1 MTDENETTGF
11 PGGPAEGLDSEEGRR
26 IGEAVRTLRGKR
38 GLRQAE
44 LARLAGLAPS
54 QVSAVEN
61 ARRAPSLRTL
71 RRVAA
76 ALEVPVDV
84 LLRTAGEDAPGAG
97 AGRPAPAAAPGGLLP
112 GMRDLFLPPD
122 DRLFAPLSEEGI
134 ERTSKPDPFAAP
146 LPPEETIRE
155 IGARIADCRR
165 LETVCGAFR
174 QAAIP
179 LSLPFRADAEGA
191 EMLAGRVRESLG
203 LGDSIVHDY
212 VSVLENHGVRVVFL
226 PLAEGL
232 ESLSFHDAPS
242 DSAFIVVDDSRTAEK
257 QLFRMAAEL
266 AWLYLFCRN
275 GRRAVPEAAEANR
288 RFVNLFAACFL
299 LPRSA
304 VLSFA
309 ASLGAGRGDW
319 TYRLVLRVKRH
330 FGVSAEAFAYR
341 LLELGLLSDAELAG
355 ILGEIRRHYAAHRN
369 REPGEA
375 LPPLVRNGRLADLV
389 ERARSI
395 PGAADEAA
403 AIARRAGVS
412 V

>member
-1 MTDENETTGF
+1 MTKHAKQQHS
-11 PGGPAEGLDSEEGRR
+11 PPPPVPPAGEPDDPDAAAFGAALRAIRERRGLKQQELAEAAGVTPAQVCSFEAGARLP
-26 IGEAVRTLRGKR
+26 AVRTLR
-38 GLRQAE
+38 
-44 LARLAGLAPS
+44 RL
-54 QVSAVEN
+54 
-61 ARRAPSLRTL
+61 
-71 RRVAA
+71 AA
-76 ALEVPVDV
+76 ALDTTLDALFAEGGAEPSAPSS
-84 LLRTAGEDAPGAG
+84 TPAEAGV
-97 AGRPAPAAAPGGLLP
+97 LP
-112 GMRDLFLPPD
+112 GLQDLFRTPEEA
-122 DRLFAPLSEEGI
+122 LFAPLAAEGVLRTSRRDAYSGRLPGEEDVRLI
-134 ERTSKPDPFAAP
+134 ER
-146 LPPEETIRE
+146 
-155 IGARIADCRR
+155 RILDYRR

-179 LSLPFRADAEGA
+179 LSMPFRADAEGA
-191 EMLAGRVRESLG
+191 ELLAGRVRESLG

-226 PLAEGL
+226 PLAGGI

-304 VLSFA
+304 VLSAA

-330 FGVSAEAFAYR
+330 FGASAEAFAYR
-341 LLELGLLSDAELAG
+341 LLELGLLSDGELAG

-403 AIARRAGVS
+403 AIARRAGVP

>member
-1 MTDENETTGF
+1 
-11 PGGPAEGLDSEEGRR
+11 
-26 IGEAVRTLRGKR
+26 
-38 GLRQAE
+38 
-44 LARLAGLAPS
+44 
-54 QVSAVEN
+54 
-61 ARRAPSLRTL
+61 
-71 RRVAA
+71 AA
-76 ALEVPVDV
+76 ALDTT
-84 LLRTAGEDAPGAG
+84 LDALFAEGGAE
-97 AGRPAPAAAPGGLLP
+97 PAHAAATPAEAGVLP
-112 GMRDLFLPPD
+112 GLQDLFRTPEEA
-122 DRLFAPLSEEGI
+122 LFAPLAAQGVLRTSRRDAYSGRLPGEEDVRLI
-134 ERTSKPDPFAAP
+134 ER
-146 LPPEETIRE
+146 
-155 IGARIADCRR
+155 RILDYRR

-179 LSLPFRADAEGA
+179 LSMPFRADAEGA
-191 EMLAGRVRESLG
+191 ELLAGRVRESLG

-226 PLAEGL
+226 PLAEGI
-232 ESLSFHDAPS
+232 ESLSFYDAPS
-242 DSAFIVVDDSRTAEK
+242 DSAFLVVDDSRTAEK

-266 AWLYLFCRN
+266 AWLYLFAHN
-275 GRRAVPEAAEANR
+275 GRRPVPEAAEANR

-299 LPRSA
+299 LPRPA
-304 VLSFA
+304 VLSAA

-330 FGVSAEAFAYR
+330 FGASAEAFAYR
-341 LLELGLLSDAELAG
+341 LLELGLLSDGELAG

-389 ERARSI
+389 ERARGI

-403 AIARRAGVS
+403 AIARRAGVP

>member
-1 MTDENETTGF
+1 MTKHAKQQHS
-11 PGGPAEGLDSEEGRR
+11 PPPPVPPAGEPDDPDAAAFGAALRAIRERRGLKQQELAEAAGVTPAQVCSFEAGTRLP
-26 IGEAVRTLRGKR
+26 AVRTLR
-38 GLRQAE
+38 
-44 LARLAGLAPS
+44 RL
-54 QVSAVEN
+54 
-61 ARRAPSLRTL
+61 
-71 RRVAA
+71 AA
-76 ALEVPVDV
+76 ALDTTLDALFAEGGAEPSAPSS
-84 LLRTAGEDAPGAG
+84 TPAEAGV
-97 AGRPAPAAAPGGLLP
+97 LP
-112 GMRDLFLPPD
+112 GLQDLFRTPEEA
-122 DRLFAPLSEEGI
+122 LFAPLAAEGVLRTSRRDAYSGRLPGEEDVRLI
-134 ERTSKPDPFAAP
+134 ER
-146 LPPEETIRE
+146 
-155 IGARIADCRR
+155 RILDYRR

-179 LSLPFRADAEGA
+179 LSMPFRADAEGA
-191 EMLAGRVRESLG
+191 ELLAGRVRESLG

-226 PLAEGL
+226 PLAGGI
-232 ESLSFHDAPS
+232 ESRSFHDAPS

-304 VLSFA
+304 VLSAA

-330 FGVSAEAFAYR
+330 FGASAEAFAYR
-341 LLELGLLSDAELAG
+341 LLELGLLSDGELAG

-403 AIARRAGVS
+403 AIARRAGVP

>member
-1 MTDENETTGF
+1 MPTRRPPAPGPLPPPDE
-11 PGGPAEGLDSEEGRR
+11 PGDADAAAFGAALRAIRERRGLRQQELAAAAGVTAPQVSSFESGARMPT
-26 IGEAVRTLRGKR
+26 VRTLR
-38 GLRQAE
+38 
-44 LARLAGLAPS
+44 RL
-54 QVSAVEN
+54 
-61 ARRAPSLRTL
+61 
-71 RRVAA
+71 AA
-76 ALEVPVDV
+76 ALDTT
-84 LLRTAGEDAPGAG
+84 LDALFAEGGAEP
-97 AGRPAPAAAPGGLLP
+97 PAPAAATPAEAGVLP
-112 GMRDLFLPPD
+112 GLQDLFRTPEEA
-122 DRLFAPLSEEGI
+122 LFAPLAAEGVLRTTRRDAYSGRLPGEEDVRRI
-134 ERTSKPDPFAAP
+134 ER
-146 LPPEETIRE
+146 
-155 IGARIADCRR
+155 RILDYRR

-226 PLAEGL
+226 PLSDGV

-242 DSAFIVVDDSRTAEK
+242 DSAFLVVDDSRTAEK
-257 QLFRMAAEL
+257 QLFRMAVEL

-288 RFVNLFAACFL
+288 RFANLFAACFL

-304 VLSFA
+304 VLSAA

-330 FGVSAEAFAYR
+330 FGASAEAFSYR
-341 LLELGLLSDAELAG
+341 LLELGLLSDDELAA

-395 PGAADEAA
+395 PGAAAEAA